1 MDIQMLRVN
10 KETLTRYGTIPSYV
24 KVNLILHM
32 KALNGFSG
40 ITFHEKKAKKPYLKN
55 YDKYGEPMT
64 WMNFN
69 TSNWVMFVM
78 QDGERPLGG
87 LTMVC
92 KTPEIRMLNGRDDMA
107 DVWDIRVHP
116 DFKRQGI
123 GTKLF
128 TQAIEWSRR
137 EGYKQLCV
145 ETQNVNV
152 PACRFY
158 LKQGC
163 VLGGISRYAYR
174 ANPMLAEE
182 VQLIW
187 YMDLQ
192 RWSGRVDLITH
203 TKRNKSRGE

>member
-1 MDIQMLRVN
+1 MKTKLKIEKWPVN
-10 KETLTRYGTIPSYV
+10 KETLGKYRIIPSYV
-24 KVNLILHM
+24 EVKSILDIET
-32 KALNGFSG
+32 LEGFG
-40 ITFHEKKAKKPYLKN
+40 GMNFHEKKVKKPYLKN
-55 YDKYGEPMT
+55 YDEHGEPLT
-64 WMNFN
+64 WLNFN
-69 TSNWVMFVM
+69 TSNWIVFTAKS
-78 QDGERPLGG
+78 GERSIGG

-92 KTPEIRMLNGRDDMA
+92 KTPEIRMLNGRDDLT

-123 GTKLF
+123 GTELF
-128 TQAIEWSRR
+128 QRATEWSRS

-163 VLGGISRYAYR
+163 NLGSINRYAYC
-174 ANPMLAEE
+174 ANPAMAEE

-187 YMDLQ
+187 FLDL
-192 RWSGRVDLITH
+192 
-203 TKRNKSRGE
+203 